1 MKATLALSLQLF
13 PQVRVSLPPAIQFW
27 VMAVLHNKLDRFK
40 FFKFG
45 GVMWDDA
52 QTTKIVVLADS
63 SDRTISLEV
72 QWKVSPGHDG
82 QREMCTYLNDLKKLI
97 SKVPQS

>member
-1 MKATLALSLQLF
+1 
-13 PQVRVSLPPAIQFW
+13 
-27 VMAVLHNKLDRFK
+27 MAVLHKKLDRFK

-52 QTTKIVVLADS
+52 KTTKIMVLADS

-97 SKVPQS
+97 SDKMKAVYPCLLYTSPSPRDRTRSRMPSSA